1 MASND
6 SDPVIAISCYMQQ
19 AQWGVWDTEAALLP
33 ADYVRMVTA
42 CGAIPV
48 LLPPHGQAP
57 AVLDRVDGLLLA
69 GGADVD
75 AAAYGQDPHALTVS
89 HPFRDDSE
97 TLLLGAARERGLPV
111 LGICRGLQV
120 INVAAGGSLIQHL
133 PETLG
138 HSDYQPSPGVYGEV
152 TVTTEAG
159 SLAREILGETTTA
172 PCYHHQG
179 VDRLGEGLA
188 VTGRSPEGLIETIEP
203 APLSAGTGAGTGA
216 DAEKEAGWLFAV
228 QWHPEHDPTD
238 NRVVHALVDE
248 ARRYARRG
256 GPENAQ
262 TSATDMRRE
271 QL

>member
-6 SDPVIAISCYMQQ
+6 SEPVIAISCYLQQ
-19 AQWGVWDTEAALLP
+19 AQWGVWDTEAALIP
-33 ADYVRMVTA
+33 ADYVRMVSA

-75 AAAYGQDPHALTVS
+75 AAAYAQEPHALTVS

-97 TLLLGAARERGLPV
+97 TMLLTAARQRGLPV

-152 TVTTEAG
+152 TVTTEPG
-159 SLAREILGETTTA
+159 SLARTILGETTTA

-179 VDRLGEGLA
+179 VDRLGEGLV

-203 APLSAGTGAGTGA
+203 ASAVDGTPPEE
-216 DAEKEAGWLFAV
+216 DAGWLFAV
-228 QWHPEHDPTD
+228 QWHPEHDPAD
-238 NRVVHALVDE
+238 NRVVRALVDE
-248 ARRYARRG
+248 ARRYALRYALRRG
-256 GPENAQ
+256 SDGASTP
-262 TSATDMRRE
+262 ATDMRRE